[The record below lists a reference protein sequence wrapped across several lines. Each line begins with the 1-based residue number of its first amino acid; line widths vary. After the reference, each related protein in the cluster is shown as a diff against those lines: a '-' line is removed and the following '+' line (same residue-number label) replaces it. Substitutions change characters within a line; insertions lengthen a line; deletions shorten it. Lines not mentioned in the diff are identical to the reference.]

1 METHPVRSRRESIIN
16 PDLLTHWGRGGA
28 GRVTDLSPSS
38 GLWVKAEPDPS
49 EDALPS
55 HAALLRGAYALSLT
69 ISCGH
74 REGA

>member
-38 GLWVKAEPDPS
+38 GLWVRQNRIPQRM
-49 EDALPS
+49 LY
-55 HAALLRGAYALSLT
+55 RLT
-69 ISCGH
+69 QPFSVAPTHC
-74 REGA
+74 RSR